1 MPAGTR
7 KNTGPARIRES
18 KTTKRERA
26 LEILRRLGGEYP
38 NAKCALNHRNP
49 FELLTATILSAQCT
63 DERVNQVTPALF
75 ARYPTPYDLA
85 AARQEELEEIIRSTG
100 FYRNKAKSLLG
111 MAQAL
116 VERHGGEVPADMD
129 ALVKLPG
136 VGRKTANVVLGN
148 AFGKS
153 EGVVVD
159 THVKRLAGRM
169 GLTTETDPEKIERDL
184 MELLPQDRWLA
195 VEHLLIWHGRK
206 VCDARRP
213 RCEACVVASLCPT
226 GTGRLEGAAG
236 GTRTVGQPAS
246 STGGDARAT
255 ERAASPAGA
264 ARKGAKR

>member
-1 MPAGTR
+1 M
-7 KNTGPARIRES
+7 
-18 KTTKRERA
+18 
-26 LEILRRLGGEYP
+26 
-38 NAKCALNHRNP
+38 
-49 FELLTATILSAQCT
+49 AT
-63 DERVNQVTPALF
+63 
-75 ARYPTPYDLA
+75 
-85 AARQEELEEIIRSTG
+85 
-100 FYRNKAKSLLG
+100 
-111 MAQAL
+111 AL

>member
-7 KNTGPARIRES
+7 KKTGPVRIRES

-26 LEILRRLGGEYP
+26 LEILRRLGDEYP
-38 NAKCALNHRNP
+38 NAKCALNHRNA

-63 DERVNQVTPALF
+63 DERVNQVTPSLF
-75 ARYPTPYDLA
+75 ARYPTPHDLA

-100 FYRNKAKSLLG
+100 FFRSKAKSLLG

-116 VERHGGEVPADMD
+116 VERHGGEVPAEME
-129 ALVKLPG
+129 ALVVLPG
-136 VGRKTANVVLGN
+136 VGRKTANVVLSN

-159 THVKRLAGRM
+159 THVKRLAGRL
-169 GLTTETDPEKIERDL
+169 GLTRETDPEKVERDL
-184 MELLPQDRWLA
+184 MELLPRDRWTA

-213 RCEACVVASLCPT
+213 RCEACVVADLCPT
-226 GTGRLEGAAG
+226 GAGRAAGEAGAA
-236 GTRTVGQPAS
+236 TKRAAAS
-246 STGGDARAT
+246 
-255 ERAASPAGA
+255 RAAS
-264 ARKGAKR
+264 KGEER

>member
-1 MPAGTR
+1 VTTARR
-7 KNTGPARIRES
+7 KKSGPARIRES

-75 ARYPTPYDLA
+75 ARYPTPHDLA

-116 VERHGGEVPADMD
+116 VERHGGEVPAEMD
-129 ALVKLPG
+129 ALVELPG

-159 THVKRLAGRM
+159 THVKRLAGRL

-184 MELLPQDRWLA
+184 MDLLPRDRWLA

-226 GTGRLEGAAG
+226 GTARLDGAAG
-236 GTRTVGQPAS
+236 ATSVAGKPAS
-246 STGGDARAT
+246 SGGGNARGT
-255 ERAASPAGA
+255 KRAASSG
-264 ARKGAKR
+264 KR